1 MFRTLVACALA
12 AFACT
17 GFALAQ
23 DGLFS
28 GAQADRGGVLFDDEC
43 SACHTVRHAAD
54 LMVSRGGDTLFPE
67 FHAKLSATMPPFS
80 ADKPEPQ
87 GYVDILAYLTRADRW
102 TALGTPRPT
111 RSMPLTSSRC
121 GQHGAGV
128 LPAWVLRPRR
138 ATPQRR

>member
-1 MFRTLVACALA
+1 MFRTLVACALT

-28 GAQADRGGVLFDDEC
+28 GAQADRGGVLFNDEC

-67 FHAKLSATMPPFS
+67 FHAKLSATMTDMTVVPIAPPIWLAMLATPVAIPMS
-80 ADKPEPQ
+80 A
-87 GYVDILAYLTRADRW
+87 GS
-102 TALGTPRPT
+102 TAL
-111 RSMPLTSSRC
+111 LT
-121 GQHGAGV
+121 
-128 LPAWVLRPRR
+128 
-138 ATPQRR
+138 